1 MKVEIKGNEVIVT
14 LPINNPLVLSKSEK
28 SLMVATSGGIVATPC
43 VYQNKPLKVG
53 INIFIDK

>member
-1 MKVEIKGNEVIVT
+1 MKVSIEGNEVVVRM
-14 LPINNPLVLSKSEK
+14 PINNPLILSKSEK

-53 INIFIDK
+53 VNIFIDK